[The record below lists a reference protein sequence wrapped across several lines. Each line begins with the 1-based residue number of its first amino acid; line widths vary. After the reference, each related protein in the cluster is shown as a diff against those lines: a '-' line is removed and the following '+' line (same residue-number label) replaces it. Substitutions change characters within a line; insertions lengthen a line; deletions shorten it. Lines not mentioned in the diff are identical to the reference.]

1 MDITFILRTLR
12 NLIGGYEMEMFRPI
26 YRNGIEAFATPEV
39 QELEAKVLMCAMA
52 LSAHNRGEYR
62 TFVKRT
68 VEALQYCGQYTQ
80 DIHNALAMW
89 DAMTNA

>member
-12 NLIGGYEMEMFRPI
+12 NLIGGYETEMFSPI
-26 YRNGIEAFATPEV
+26 YRNGIEAFATPEM
-39 QELEAKVLMCAMA
+39 QELEEKVLMCAMA
-52 LSAHNRGEYR
+52 LSAYKRGEYR

-68 VEALQYCGQYTQ
+68 VDALRYCDQYTQ